1 MVWNTREEAE
11 IMGRKRG
18 PIQEPGARVLSSQ
31 TPHYSPLPQYA
42 RLQMPLAD
50 NDARLRRMAEEL
62 RGLATQIDFCASR
75 FDLHMTRRLHL
86 IHLEFQYLNRR
97 WLEETKQTPG
107 YSQKLDHLFSSK
119 GTISGDS
126 DDR

>member
-1 MVWNTREEAE
+1 MVWNTQEEAE
-11 IMGRKRG
+11 IMGRKREVH
-18 PIQEPGARVLSSQ
+18 EPGPRVLSSH
-31 TPHYSPLPQYA
+31 TPHYAELPQYA

-86 IHLEFQYLNRR
+86 IHLEFKHLNQR
-97 WLEETKQTPG
+97 WLEETKRSPHYTAKQERLVD
-107 YSQKLDHLFSSK
+107 QELRK
-119 GTISGDS
+119 SGKAE
-126 DDR
+126 